1 MKAQKFKFGIL
12 FIFIVA
18 FGLTTA
24 YTIQDEFTKK
34 YHEEFDTNKN
44 TELIIQNKFGEVDIK
59 DWDKNL
65 VEIDVVITV
74 EHPDKERAERILSM
88 FSVEISQE
96 GNTIKAITKI
106 DEKFHRMNRS
116 WGNKGKRFSIDYTV
130 NMPKDLKLDLS
141 NKYGNTFINELT
153 GEVSIEIKYG
163 NLKANKILR
172 SNTKPLSKLTLGYG
186 KATIEEANWLKLDV
200 KYCKGKG
207 VEISKCK
214 ALVIVSKYSNIYVNE
229 GSSIVAESK
238 YDDYEI
244 GHVTN
249 FVCESGYTS
258 YKFEQIDKKFDLTTK
273 YGSVKVGYIPKDFE
287 SIKISNEY
295 GGITLG
301 IDENASYYLK
311 GEAKYGKIQHPE
323 SGKLSRIIENTSS
336 SVDGIIGSEE
346 SPKAKVNIWTKYGS
360 VKLYD

>member
-34 YHEEFDTNKN
+34 YHKEFDTNKN
-44 TELIIQNKFGEVDIK
+44 TELIIQNKYGEVDIK

-65 VEIDVVITV
+65 IEIDVVITV

-88 FSVEISQE
+88 FSVEFSQE

-116 WGNKGKRFSIDYTV
+116 WGSKGKRFSIDYTV
-130 NMPKDLKLDLS
+130 NMPKNLKLDLS

-172 SNTKPLSKLTLGYG
+172 GNIKPLSKVILGYG
-186 KATIEEANWLKLDV
+186 KAIIEEVNWLKTDINYS
-200 KYCKGKG
+200 KM
-207 VEISKCK
+207 EIEKSK
-214 ALVIVSKYSNIYVNE
+214 ALCIVSKYSKIYVNE

-238 YDDYEI
+238 YDGYDI

-249 FVCESGYTS
+249 FVSESGYTN
-258 YKFEQIDKKFDLTTK
+258 YKFDQIDKKLDLTSK
-273 YGSVKVGYIPKDFE
+273 YGGCKVGYIPKDFE

-301 IDENASYYLK
+301 IDKNASYYLK
-311 GEAKYGKIQHPE
+311 GEAKYGKIHHPE
-323 SGKLSRIIENTSS
+323 GKMFSRIIENNSS
-336 SVDGIIGSEE
+336 SVDGIIGNEE

-360 VKLYD
+360 VKLYE

>member
-18 FGLTTA
+18 FDLTTA

-34 YHEEFDTNKN
+34 YHEEFDTNKS
-44 TELIIQNKFGEVDIK
+44 TELIIQNKYGEVDIK

-88 FSVEISQE
+88 FSVEFSQE

-116 WGNKGKRFSIDYTV
+116 WGSKGKRFSIDYTV
-130 NMPKDLKLDLS
+130 SMPKDLKLDLS

-172 SNTKPLSKLTLGYG
+172 NNTRPLSKLTLGYG
-186 KATIEEANWLKLDV
+186 KAIIEEVNWLKTDI
-200 KYCKGKG
+200 KYSKM
-207 VEISKCK
+207 EIEKSK
-214 ALVIVSKYSNIYVNE
+214 ALVIVSKYSKIYVSE

-238 YDDYEI
+238 YDGYDI

-249 FVCESGYTS
+249 FVSESGYTS
-258 YKFEQIDKKFDLTTK
+258 YKFDQIDKKLDLTSK
-273 YGSVKVGYIPKDFE
+273 YGGCKVGYIPKDFE
-287 SIKISNEY
+287 SIKITNEY

-301 IDENASYYLK
+301 IDKNASYYLK
-311 GEAKYGKIQHPE
+311 AEAKYGKIHHPE
-323 SGKLSRIIENTSS
+323 GKMFSRIIENNFS

-346 SPKAKVNIWTKYGS
+346 SPKAKVNIWSKYGS